1 MQEEDCGDIWCVA
14 GATLESA
21 NESKQE
27 WGMKHVLRAANF
39 ENPRGEWNTIEI
51 VCRDGEIEH
60 WVNGRLVNSGR
71 ESTVRAGRILLQS
84 EGAEVFYRNVVLTP
98 Y

>member
-1 MQEEDCGDIWCVA
+1 MR
-14 GATLESA
+14 
-21 NESKQE
+21 
-27 WGMKHVLRAANF
+27 HVLRTANF
-39 ENPRGEWNTIEI
+39 EKPRGEWNTVEI

-60 WVNGRLVNSGR
+60 WVNGRLVNVGR
-71 ESTVRAGRILLQS
+71 EATVRAGRILLQS